1 MNAQRYYKPEL
12 DVLRF
17 FAFLFV
23 FFVHRLD
30 LAPIDGN
37 EYYWAFHLSLIGNYG
52 VPLFFF
58 LSAFLITEL
67 LSREEHVFGKI
78 NIKSFYVRRM
88 LRIWPLYFTFFFLM
102 VLLTSTTTVFGS
114 PIPPETQIAFT
125 FFSGNWNITFNQWQ
139 SYCINPLWSVSVE
152 EQLYI
157 ILPLIV
163 FYAGRRGLK
172 IFSYLTIAISYLTI
186 TYYALHPTP
195 GFSGQW
201 TNSFV
206 QFQFFAA
213 GILCSVFLNGQQ
225 PQWNMVARIA
235 FFVTGILCWLAA
247 SIFCE
252 INADAPHMASIAQ
265 SVSGW
270 LLILSGVMLM
280 FFSLFGVSAKYMP
293 SLLIYLG
300 RISFGM
306 YVFHITI
313 YWLIYNIFKNE
324 LGLISDPLG
333 LVDWKNEVGLVAA
346 FLITFTLANVSYHFF
361 EKPFL
366 RLKNRFTLIPSRE
379 F

>member
-1 MNAQRYYKPEL
+1 MNVQRYYKPEL
-12 DVLRF
+12 DVLRL

-30 LAPIDGN
+30 LAPIDSH
-37 EYYWAFHLSLIGNYG
+37 EYYWAFHLSLLGNYG

-67 LSREEHVFGKI
+67 LIREQDIFGQI
-78 NIKSFYVRRM
+78 NIKSFYLRRI
-88 LRIWPLYFTFFFLM
+88 LRIWPLYFTFFFIM

-114 PIPPETQIAFT
+114 PIPTETQIAFT

-163 FYAGRRGLK
+163 YYSGKRGLK
-172 IFSYLTIAISYLTI
+172 IFSYLVLVVSYLTI
-186 TYYALHPTP
+186 IYYASNPTK

-213 GILCSVFLNGQQ
+213 GILCSVYLNGKQ
-225 PQWNMVARIA
+225 PQLNIFTRLLM
-235 FFVTGILCWLAA
+235 FILGVGCWMIA
-247 SIFCE
+247 SIVCE
-252 INADAPHMASIAQ
+252 INADAPHLATMVQ

-270 LLILSGVMLM
+270 ILILIGVMLM
-280 FFSLFGVSAKYMP
+280 FFSLLGISSKYLP
-293 SLLIYLG
+293 NPLIYLG

-306 YVFHITI
+306 YIVHITI
-313 YWLIYNIFKNE
+313 YWIIYRIFKDELVLVSDKMGLANWKNE
-324 LGLISDPLG
+324 LGFVL
-333 LVDWKNEVGLVAA
+333 A
-346 FLITFTLANVSYHFF
+346 FMITVSFATLSYHFF

-366 RLKNRFTLIPSRE
+366 KLKNRFTLVPSRE
-379 F
+379 L

>member
-1 MNAQRYYKPEL
+1 M
-12 DVLRF
+12 
-17 FAFLFV
+17 V
-23 FFVHRLD
+23 F
-30 LAPIDGN
+30 
-37 EYYWAFHLSLIGNYG
+37 
-52 VPLFFF
+52 
-58 LSAFLITEL
+58 
-67 LSREEHVFGKI
+67 
-78 NIKSFYVRRM
+78 
-88 LRIWPLYFTFFFLM
+88 
-102 VLLTSTTTVFGS
+102 LTSTTDYFGS
-114 PIPPETQIAFT
+114 IIPVGTQIAFT

-139 SYCINPLWSVSVE
+139 SYFINPLWSVSVE

-163 FYAGRRGLK
+163 YYSGKRGLK
-172 IFSYLTIAISYLTI
+172 IFSYLVLVVSYLTI
-186 TYYALHPTP
+186 IYYASNPTK

-270 LLILSGVMLM
+270 LLILLGVMLM

-366 RLKNRFTLIPSRE
+366 RLKNRFTFIPSRE
-379 F
+379 L

>member
-1 MNAQRYYKPEL
+1 MNVQRYYKPEL

-30 LAPIDGN
+30 LAPIDSH
-37 EYYWAFHLSLIGNYG
+37 EYYLAFHLSLLGNYG

-67 LSREEHVFGKI
+67 LIREQDIFGQI
-78 NIKSFYVRRM
+78 NIKSFYLRRI
-88 LRIWPLYFTFFFLM
+88 LRIWPLYFTFFYIM
-102 VLLTSTTTVFGS
+102 VLLTSTTTIFGS
-114 PIPPETQIAFT
+114 PIPSETQIAFT

-172 IFSYLTIAISYLTI
+172 IFSYLAIGISYLTI
-186 TYYALHPTP
+186 TYYALHPTT

-213 GILCSVFLNGQQ
+213 GILCSVYLDGKQ
-225 PQWNMVARIA
+225 PQSNIFTRLLM
-235 FFVTGILCWLAA
+235 FILGVVCWLVA
-247 SIFCE
+247 SIVCE
-252 INADAPHMASIAQ
+252 INADAPHLATIGQ

-270 LLILSGVMLM
+270 ILILIGVMLM
-280 FFSLFGVSAKYMP
+280 FFSLLGISSKYMP
-293 SLLIYLG
+293 NPLIYLG

-306 YVFHITI
+306 YMVHITI
-313 YWLIYNIFKNE
+313 YWIIYRIFRDE
-324 LGLISDPLG
+324 LVLVSDKMGLAN
-333 LVDWKNEVGLVAA
+333 WKNEVGLVLA
-346 FLITFTLANVSYHFF
+346 FMITVSSATLSYHFF

-366 RLKNRFTLIPSRE
+366 KLKNRFTLVPSRE
-379 F
+379 L

>member
-1 MNAQRYYKPEL
+1 MDVQRYYKPEL
-12 DVLRF
+12 DVLRL

-30 LAPIDGN
+30 LAPIDSH
-37 EYYWAFHLSLIGNYG
+37 EYYWAFHLSLLGNYG

-67 LSREEHVFGKI
+67 LIREQDIFGQI
-78 NIKSFYVRRM
+78 NIKSFYLRRI
-88 LRIWPLYFTFFFLM
+88 LRIWPLYFTFFYIIVF
-102 VLLTSTTTVFGS
+102 LTSTTTVFGS
-114 PIPPETQIAFT
+114 PIPTETQIAFT

-172 IFSYLTIAISYLTI
+172 IFSYSTIAISYLTI

-213 GILCSVFLNGQQ
+213 GILCSVYLNGKQ
-225 PQWNMVARIA
+225 PQLNIFARLLM
-235 FFVTGILCWLAA
+235 FILGVGCWLIA
-247 SIFCE
+247 SIVCE
-252 INADAPHMASIAQ
+252 INADAPHLATIGQ

-270 LLILSGVMLM
+270 ILILIGVMLM
-280 FFSLFGVSAKYMP
+280 FFSLLGISSKYLP
-293 SLLIYLG
+293 NPLIYLG

-306 YVFHITI
+306 YIVHITI
-313 YWLIYNIFKNE
+313 YWIIYRIFKDELVLVSDKMGLANWKNE
-324 LGLISDPLG
+324 LGLVL
-333 LVDWKNEVGLVAA
+333 A
-346 FLITFTLANVSYHFF
+346 FMITVSFATLSYHFF

-366 RLKNRFTLIPSRE
+366 KLKNRFTLVPSRE
-379 F
+379 L

>member
-1 MNAQRYYKPEL
+1 MDVQRYYKPEL
-12 DVLRF
+12 DVLRL

-30 LAPIDGN
+30 LAPIDSH
-37 EYYWAFHLSLIGNYG
+37 EYYWAFHLSLLGNYG

-67 LSREEHVFGKI
+67 LIREQDIFGQI
-78 NIKSFYVRRM
+78 NIKSFYLRRI
-88 LRIWPLYFTFFFLM
+88 LRIWPLYFTFFFIM

-114 PIPPETQIAFT
+114 PIPTETQIAFT

-163 FYAGRRGLK
+163 YYSGKRGLK
-172 IFSYLTIAISYLTI
+172 IFSYLVLVVSYLTI
-186 TYYALHPTP
+186 IYYASNPTK

-213 GILCSVFLNGQQ
+213 GILCSVYLNGKQ
-225 PQWNMVARIA
+225 PQSNIFTRLLM
-235 FFVTGILCWLAA
+235 FILGVGCWLIA
-247 SIFCE
+247 SIVCE
-252 INADAPHMASIAQ
+252 INADAPHLATIGQ

-270 LLILSGVMLM
+270 ILILIGVMLM
-280 FFSLFGVSAKYMP
+280 FFSLLGISSKYLP
-293 SLLIYLG
+293 NPFIYLG

-306 YVFHITI
+306 YMVHITI
-313 YWLIYNIFKNE
+313 YWLIYHIFKDELVLVSDKMGLANWKNE
-324 LGLISDPLG
+324 LGLVL
-333 LVDWKNEVGLVAA
+333 A
-346 FLITFTLANVSYHFF
+346 FMITVSFATLSYHFF

-366 RLKNRFTLIPSRE
+366 KLKNRFTLVPSRE
-379 F
+379 L

>member
-1 MNAQRYYKPEL
+1 MDVQRYYKPEL
-12 DVLRF
+12 DVLRL

-30 LAPIDGN
+30 LAPIDSH
-37 EYYWAFHLSLIGNYG
+37 EYYWAFHLSLLGNYG

-67 LSREEHVFGKI
+67 LIREQDIFGQI
-78 NIKSFYVRRM
+78 NIKSFYLRRI
-88 LRIWPLYFTFFFLM
+88 LRIWPLYFTFFFIM

-114 PIPPETQIAFT
+114 PIPTETQIAFT

-163 FYAGRRGLK
+163 YYSGKRGLK
-172 IFSYLTIAISYLTI
+172 IFSYLVLVVSYLTI
-186 TYYALHPTP
+186 IYYASNPTK

-213 GILCSVFLNGQQ
+213 GILCSVYLNGKQ
-225 PQWNMVARIA
+225 PQSNIFTRLLM
-235 FFVTGILCWLAA
+235 FILGVGCWMIA
-247 SIFCE
+247 SIVCE
-252 INADAPHMASIAQ
+252 INADAPHLATMVQ

-270 LLILSGVMLM
+270 ILILIGVMLM
-280 FFSLFGVSAKYMP
+280 FFSLLGISSKYLP
-293 SLLIYLG
+293 NPLIYLG

-306 YVFHITI
+306 YIVHITI
-313 YWLIYNIFKNE
+313 YWIIYRIFKDELVLVSDKMGLANWKNE
-324 LGLISDPLG
+324 LGFVL
-333 LVDWKNEVGLVAA
+333 A
-346 FLITFTLANVSYHFF
+346 FMITVSFATLSYHFF

-366 RLKNRFTLIPSRE
+366 KLKNRFTLVPSRE
-379 F
+379 L

>member
-1 MNAQRYYKPEL
+1 MDVQRYYKPEL
-12 DVLRF
+12 DVLRL

-30 LAPIDGN
+30 LAPIDSH
-37 EYYWAFHLSLIGNYG
+37 EYYWAFHLSLLGNYG

-67 LSREEHVFGKI
+67 LIREQDIFGQI
-78 NIKSFYVRRM
+78 NIKSFYLRRI
-88 LRIWPLYFTFFFLM
+88 LRIWPLYFTFFYIIVF
-102 VLLTSTTTVFGS
+102 LTSTTTVFGS
-114 PIPPETQIAFT
+114 PIPAETQIAFT

-163 FYAGRRGLK
+163 YYSGKRGLK
-172 IFSYLTIAISYLTI
+172 IFSYLVLVVSYLTI
-186 TYYALHPTP
+186 IYYASNPTK

-213 GILCSVFLNGQQ
+213 GILCSVYLNGKQ
-225 PQWNMVARIA
+225 PQSNIFTRLLM
-235 FFVTGILCWLAA
+235 FILGVGCWLIA
-247 SIFCE
+247 SIVCE
-252 INADAPHMASIAQ
+252 INADAPHLATIGQ

-270 LLILSGVMLM
+270 ILILIGVMLM
-280 FFSLFGVSAKYMP
+280 FFSLLGISSKYLP
-293 SLLIYLG
+293 NPLIYLG

-306 YVFHITI
+306 YIVHITI
-313 YWLIYNIFKNE
+313 YWVIYRIFKDELVLLSDKMGLANWKNE
-324 LGLISDPLG
+324 LGFVL
-333 LVDWKNEVGLVAA
+333 A
-346 FLITFTLANVSYHFF
+346 FMITVSFATLSYHFF

-366 RLKNRFTLIPSRE
+366 KLKNRFTLVPSRE
-379 F
+379 L

>member
-1 MNAQRYYKPEL
+1 MDVQRYYKPEL
-12 DVLRF
+12 DVLRL

-30 LAPIDGN
+30 LAPIDSH
-37 EYYWAFHLSLIGNYG
+37 EYYWAFHLSLLGNYG

-67 LSREEHVFGKI
+67 LIREQDIFGQI
-78 NIKSFYVRRM
+78 NIKSFYLRRI
-88 LRIWPLYFTFFFLM
+88 LRIWPLYFTFFFIM

-114 PIPPETQIAFT
+114 PIPTETQIAFT

-163 FYAGRRGLK
+163 YYSGKRGLK
-172 IFSYLTIAISYLTI
+172 IFSYLVLVVSYLTI
-186 TYYALHPTP
+186 IYYASNPTK

-213 GILCSVFLNGQQ
+213 GILCSVYLNGKQ
-225 PQWNMVARIA
+225 PQSNIFTRLLM
-235 FFVTGILCWLAA
+235 FILGVVCWLVA
-247 SIFCE
+247 SIICE
-252 INADAPHMASIAQ
+252 INADAPHLATIGQ

-270 LLILSGVMLM
+270 ILILIGVMLM
-280 FFSLFGVSAKYMP
+280 FFSLLGISSKYLP
-293 SLLIYLG
+293 NPLIYLG

-306 YVFHITI
+306 YIVHITI
-313 YWLIYNIFKNE
+313 YWIIYRIFKDELVLLSDKMGLANWKNE
-324 LGLISDPLG
+324 LGLVL
-333 LVDWKNEVGLVAA
+333 A
-346 FLITFTLANVSYHFF
+346 FMITVSFATLSYHFF

-366 RLKNRFTLIPSRE
+366 KLKNRFTLVPSRE
-379 F
+379 L

>member
-1 MNAQRYYKPEL
+1 MDVQRYYKPEL
-12 DVLRF
+12 DVLRL

-30 LAPIDGN
+30 LAPIDSH
-37 EYYWAFHLSLIGNYG
+37 EYYWAFHLSLLGNYG

-67 LSREEHVFGKI
+67 LIREQDIFGQI
-78 NIKSFYVRRM
+78 NIKSFYLRRI
-88 LRIWPLYFTFFFLM
+88 LRIWPLYFTFFFIM

-114 PIPPETQIAFT
+114 PIPTETQIAFT

-163 FYAGRRGLK
+163 YYSGKRGLK
-172 IFSYLTIAISYLTI
+172 IFSYLVLVVSYLTI
-186 TYYALHPTP
+186 IYYASNPTK

-213 GILCSVFLNGQQ
+213 GILCSVYLNGKQ
-225 PQWNMVARIA
+225 PQSNIFTRLLM
-235 FFVTGILCWLAA
+235 FILGVGCWLIA
-247 SIFCE
+247 SIVCE
-252 INADAPHMASIAQ
+252 INADAPHLATIGQ

-270 LLILSGVMLM
+270 ILILIGVMLI
-280 FFSLFGVSAKYMP
+280 FFSLLGISSKYLP
-293 SLLIYLG
+293 NPLIYLG

-306 YVFHITI
+306 YIVHITI
-313 YWLIYNIFKNE
+313 YWVIYRIFKDELVLVSDKMGLANWKNE
-324 LGLISDPLG
+324 LGLVL
-333 LVDWKNEVGLVAA
+333 A
-346 FLITFTLANVSYHFF
+346 FMITVSFATLSYHFF

-366 RLKNRFTLIPSRE
+366 RLKNRFTFIPSRE
-379 F
+379 L

>member
-1 MNAQRYYKPEL
+1 MNVQRYYKPEL
-12 DVLRF
+12 DVLRL

-30 LAPIDGN
+30 LAPVDSH
-37 EYYWAFHLSLIGNYG
+37 EYFWAFHLSLLGNYG

-67 LSREEHVFGKI
+67 LIREQDIFGQI
-78 NIKSFYVRRM
+78 NIKSFYLRRI
-88 LRIWPLYFTFFFLM
+88 LRIWPLYFTFFFIM

-114 PIPPETQIAFT
+114 PISTETQIAFT

-163 FYAGRRGLK
+163 FYEGRRGLK

-213 GILCSVFLNGQQ
+213 GILCSVYLNGKQ
-225 PQWNMVARIA
+225 PQSNIFTRLLM
-235 FFVTGILCWLAA
+235 FILGVGCWLIA
-247 SIFCE
+247 SIVCE
-252 INADAPHMASIAQ
+252 INADAPHLATIGQ
-265 SVSGW
+265 SVLGW
-270 LLILSGVMLM
+270 ILILIGVMLM
-280 FFSLFGVSAKYMP
+280 FFSLLGISSKYLP
-293 SLLIYLG
+293 NPFIYLG

-306 YVFHITI
+306 YMVHITI
-313 YWLIYNIFKNE
+313 YWMIYRIFKDELVLVSDKMGLANWKNE
-324 LGLISDPLG
+324 LGLVL
-333 LVDWKNEVGLVAA
+333 A
-346 FLITFTLANVSYHFF
+346 FMITVSFATLSYHFF

-366 RLKNRFTLIPSRE
+366 KLKNRFTLVPSRE
-379 F
+379 L

>member
-1 MNAQRYYKPEL
+1 MNVQRYYKPEL
-12 DVLRF
+12 DVLRL

-30 LAPIDGN
+30 LAPIDSH
-37 EYYWAFHLSLIGNYG
+37 EYYWAFHLSLLGNYG

-67 LSREEHVFGKI
+67 LIREQDIFGQI
-78 NIKSFYVRRM
+78 NIKSFYLRRI
-88 LRIWPLYFTFFFLM
+88 LRIWPLYFTFFYIIVF
-102 VLLTSTTTVFGS
+102 LTSTTTVFGS
-114 PIPPETQIAFT
+114 PIPTETQIAFT

-163 FYAGRRGLK
+163 YYSGKRGLK
-172 IFSYLTIAISYLTI
+172 IFSYLVLVVSYLTI
-186 TYYALHPTP
+186 IYYASNPTK

-213 GILCSVFLNGQQ
+213 GILCSVYLNGKQ
-225 PQWNMVARIA
+225 PQLNIFTRLLM
-235 FFVTGILCWLAA
+235 FILGVGCWMIA
-247 SIFCE
+247 SIVCE
-252 INADAPHMASIAQ
+252 INADAPHLATMVQ

-270 LLILSGVMLM
+270 ILILIGVMLM
-280 FFSLFGVSAKYMP
+280 FFSLLGISSKYLP
-293 SLLIYLG
+293 NPLIYLG

-306 YVFHITI
+306 YIVHITI
-313 YWLIYNIFKNE
+313 YWIIYRIFKDELVLVSDKMGLANWKNE
-324 LGLISDPLG
+324 LGFVL
-333 LVDWKNEVGLVAA
+333 A
-346 FLITFTLANVSYHFF
+346 FMITVSFATLSYHFF

-366 RLKNRFTLIPSRE
+366 KLKNRFTLVPSRE
-379 F
+379 L

>member
-1 MNAQRYYKPEL
+1 MDVQRYYKPEL
-12 DVLRF
+12 DVLRL

-30 LAPIDGN
+30 LAPIDSH
-37 EYYWAFHLSLIGNYG
+37 EYYWAFHLSLLGNYG

-67 LSREEHVFGKI
+67 LIREQDIFGQI
-78 NIKSFYVRRM
+78 NIKSFYLRRI
-88 LRIWPLYFTFFFLM
+88 LRIWPLYFTFFFIM

-114 PIPPETQIAFT
+114 PIPTETQIAFT

-163 FYAGRRGLK
+163 YYSGKRGLK
-172 IFSYLTIAISYLTI
+172 IFSYLVLVVSYLTI
-186 TYYALHPTP
+186 IYYASNPTK

-213 GILCSVFLNGQQ
+213 GILCSVYLNGKQ
-225 PQWNMVARIA
+225 PQLNIFTRLLM
-235 FFVTGILCWLAA
+235 FILGVGCWMIA
-247 SIFCE
+247 SIVCE
-252 INADAPHMASIAQ
+252 INADAPHLATMVQ

-270 LLILSGVMLM
+270 ILILIGVMLM
-280 FFSLFGVSAKYMP
+280 FFSLLGISSKYLP
-293 SLLIYLG
+293 NPLIYLG

-306 YVFHITI
+306 YIVHITI
-313 YWLIYNIFKNE
+313 YWIIYRIFKDELVLVSDKMGLANWKNE
-324 LGLISDPLG
+324 LGFVL
-333 LVDWKNEVGLVAA
+333 A
-346 FLITFTLANVSYHFF
+346 FMITVSFATLSYHFF

-366 RLKNRFTLIPSRE
+366 KLKNRFTLVPSRE
-379 F
+379 L

>member
-1 MNAQRYYKPEL
+1 MDVQRYYKPEL
-12 DVLRF
+12 DVLRL

-30 LAPIDGN
+30 LAPIDSH
-37 EYYWAFHLSLIGNYG
+37 EYYWAFHLSLLGNYG

-67 LSREEHVFGKI
+67 LIREQDIFGQI
-78 NIKSFYVRRM
+78 NIKSFYLRRI
-88 LRIWPLYFTFFFLM
+88 LRIWPLYFTFFFIM

-114 PIPPETQIAFT
+114 PIPTETQIAFT

-163 FYAGRRGLK
+163 YYSGKRGLK
-172 IFSYLTIAISYLTI
+172 IFSYLVLVVSYLTI
-186 TYYALHPTP
+186 IYYASNPTK

-213 GILCSVFLNGQQ
+213 GILCSVYLNGKQ
-225 PQWNMVARIA
+225 PQLNIFTRLLM
-235 FFVTGILCWLAA
+235 FILGVGCWMIA
-247 SIFCE
+247 SIVCE
-252 INADAPHMASIAQ
+252 INADAPHLATIGQ

-270 LLILSGVMLM
+270 ILILIGVMLM
-280 FFSLFGVSAKYMP
+280 FFSLLGISSKYLP
-293 SLLIYLG
+293 NPLIYLG

-306 YVFHITI
+306 YIVHITI
-313 YWLIYNIFKNE
+313 YWIIYRIFKDELVLVSDKMGLANWKNE
-324 LGLISDPLG
+324 LGFVL
-333 LVDWKNEVGLVAA
+333 A
-346 FLITFTLANVSYHFF
+346 FMITVSFATLSYHFF

-366 RLKNRFTLIPSRE
+366 KLKNRFTLVPSRE
-379 F
+379 L